1 MTYLPQSTNGKMNVT
16 IGGNT
21 VGAGALVSTGTL
33 SLAGGNNIT
42 LSQNGNA
49 ITISGAAGGGGGA
62 VTLNRYQNMDRGTST
77 VLAFPYNTL
86 FLQRLNQENDL
97 FAGNI
102 TANTALLN
110 VSGSV
115 STGASSTQ
123 TMAAFT
129 MSMTMGI
136 YQPVSSANT
145 VLTLVNSA
153 STTFG
158 TATTVSV
165 YPYLQ
170 GNRWISFH
178 SSQWSSAPAF
188 TQGGDYVFGMLVRS
202 SGVSTSLSFVGQNYM
217 NSNQR
222 SGFFGASVTSGN
234 ATMPHGNYWNAVY
247 SASTSALPAAISAG
261 QVNRNNAT
269 AIFMPHLILNNQY
282 SY

>member
-1 MTYLPQSTNGKMNVT
+1 
-16 IGGNT
+16 
-21 VGAGALVSTGTL
+21 
-33 SLAGGNNIT
+33 
-42 LSQNGNA
+42 
-49 ITISGAAGGGGGA
+49 
-62 VTLNRYQNMDRGTST
+62 MDRGTST
-77 VLAFPYNTL
+77 VFAFPYSTL

-110 VSGSV
+110 ISGSV

-129 MSMTMGI
+129 LSMTMGI
-136 YQPVSSANT
+136 YQPVASANT
-145 VLTLVNSA
+145 VLTLINSA

-158 TATTVSV
+158 TAATVSV

-178 SSQWSSAPAF
+178 SSQWSSTPAF

-202 SGVSTSLSFVGQNYM
+202 SGTSTALSFIGENYM

-222 SGFFGASVTSGN
+222 SGFLGASVTSGN
-234 ATMPHGNYWNAVY
+234 ITMPHGNYWNAVY
-247 SASTSALPAAISAG
+247 TASTNALPSAISAT